1 VVSEDF
7 FIFEK
12 SSVDL
17 DFLSGSSIYCAK
29 EKKGNK
35 WFLQFLW
42 SSIDISFSAHATTAT
57 FGQALFYAPAPGR
70 LCQCYAGCLFSVIGR
85 NKGRTISIWAFF
97 NERETVLAIACHRE

>member
-42 SSIDISFSAHATTAT
+42 SSIDISFSAHAT
-57 FGQALFYAPAPGR
+57 FGPALFYAPAG
-70 LCQCYAGCLFSVIGR
+70 
-85 NKGRTISIWAFF
+85 
-97 NERETVLAIACHRE
+97 